1 MKHRVALSIAVG
13 LLALGLVVPAV
24 ASTSATARPLRAR
37 PAGHLVSL
45 NNGPIQRVAH
55 PSARPN
61 LLRSQG
67 YLVPDQAAYEL
78 AKAAAPERASTS
90 SAGTSRSPGA
100 AVAPQILQSWQG
112 LTDTSVTPP
121 DPTGAVGPTR
131 YIETINRKFA
141 IYDRSGS

>member
-1 MKHRVALSIAVG
+1 MKHPVALSVTVG
-13 LLALGLVVPAV
+13 LLVLGSMVPA
-24 ASTSATARPLRAR
+24 ASSTNAIARPLRDR
-37 PAGHLVSL
+37 PAAKLVSL
-45 NNGPIQRVAH
+45 NGGPIHRMAH

-67 YLVPDQAAYEL
+67 YLVPDQAAYER
-78 AKAAAPERASTS
+78 AKAAAPERASTN
-90 SAGTSRSPGA
+90 SAGTSRSLGA
-100 AVAPQILQSWQG
+100 AVVPQILQSWQG

-141 IYDRSGS
+141 IYN